1 MNWFIEMFRTSIG
14 KKLLMAITGLGFS
27 LFLLIHLIGNLTL
40 YGGKELFM
48 SYVEHLHALG
58 PLIHVAEVGLLTFAI
73 IHVVSGLILFW
84 QNLQARPIRYKINK
98 RAGGRTLG
106 SATMPY
112 TGVLILIFVVIHLLN
127 FHFIDHS
134 LQTAFQVISATF
146 SVLPYVVF
154 YTIAIIIVAIHVS
167 HGFWSLFQT
176 LGANHAK
183 YMPAIKGFGII
194 FSLLV
199 AAGFGFIPVYVNFIM

>member
-1 MNWFIEMFRTSIG
+1 
-14 KKLLMAITGLGFS
+14 
-27 LFLLIHLIGNLTL
+27 
-40 YGGKELFM
+40 
-48 SYVEHLHALG
+48 
-58 PLIHVAEVGLLTFAI
+58 
-73 IHVVSGLILFW
+73 
-84 QNLQARPIRYKINK
+84 
-98 RAGGRTLG
+98 G